1 MKKLSVN
8 ELIRFIV
15 DYDQK
20 LSTNNG
26 LDESDLTNLKL
37 QKLLYYIQLHS
48 LLKFGVPIFDEKIIA
63 WKHGPVVETLYY
75 DLKDCKANP
84 IHEKIFNNP
93 EKYTMPDISTLQSDF
108 LENVIYYYNR
118 LSPWFLRDLTHDE
131 NNGVNPWS
139 KTENGQEISHELMK
153 RHKDVEFDKVSER
166 I

>member
-1 MKKLSVN
+1 MKIYQVN
-8 ELIRFIV
+8 KIATWII
-15 DYDQK
+15 K
-20 LSTNNG
+20 N
-26 LDESDLTNLKL
+26 DEHAQIIEDMSDTDITNLKL
-37 QKLLYYIQLHS
+37 QKLLYYAQGHHLS
-48 LLKFGVPIFDEKIIA
+48 QFSEPLFNEKIIA

-93 EKYTMPDISTLQSDF
+93 EKYNMPDISTAQSDF

-139 KTENGQEISHELMK
+139 KTENGQEISHELMQK
-153 RHKDVEFDKVSER
+153 YFAMPEFSTR
-166 I
+166 IND